1 MDQSLSLPACPS
13 LTPPDPAAPPAAA
26 TPAAAATE
34 EPDSPGRSPRPGT
47 DLLAAATGESAETG
61 ETISPDPLAEGLGL
75 LAGMAIA
82 LITLVVPL
90 ATVLCDP
97 AAPPAALPPRA
108 AAL

>member
-13 LTPPDPAAPPAAA
+13 LTPPDPAVPPAAAPPAAV
-26 TPAAAATE
+26 AAE
-34 EPDSPGRSPRPGT
+34 DPDSPGRSPRPDP
-47 DLLAAATGESAETG
+47 DLLAARNGEAAETG
-61 ETISPDPLAEGLGL
+61 ASLSADPLAEGLGL

>member
-13 LTPPDPAAPPAAA
+13 LTPPDPAAL
-26 TPAAAATE
+26 PAAAAPTAAATAAAE
-34 EPDSPGRSPRPGT
+34 DPDSPGRSPRPGT
-47 DLLAAATGESAETG
+47 DLPAAATGET
-61 ETISPDPLAEGLGL
+61 TSPDPLAEGLGL

-90 ATVLCDP
+90 AAVLCDP
-97 AAPPAALPPRA
+97 AAPPPSLPPRA